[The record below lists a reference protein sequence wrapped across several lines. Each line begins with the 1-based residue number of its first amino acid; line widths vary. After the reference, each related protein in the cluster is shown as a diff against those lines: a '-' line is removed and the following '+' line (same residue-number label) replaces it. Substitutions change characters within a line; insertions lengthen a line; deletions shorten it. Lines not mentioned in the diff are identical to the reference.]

1 MITRLNAIIPANGVL
16 VIYGDRGT
24 GPLLLLSQVVL
35 SLQLP
40 FAVFPL
46 VVFTGD
52 RAKMGNFAAPLWL
65 RAIAWPMAVFIAAL
79 NAWLLWQTLTGGS

>member
-1 MITRLNAIIPANGVL
+1 ML

-24 GPLLLLSQVVL
+24 GPLLLLSQVIL

-46 VVFTGD
+46 IVFTGD
-52 RAKMGNFAAPLWL
+52 RAKMGQRSSL
-65 RAIAWPMAVFIAAL
+65 RSGCARSRGRWPMFIAAL